1 MKKMKGFNFSI
12 VLFILLTS
20 CTLVDANDDINLLAA
35 VGSPFPPDVRAVT
48 GPFGRFG
55 RPAVEFTP
63 NSYIGRWARDLL
75 PVPFFWN
82 FGIKVSLFMQSIYG
96 GVIFSVLEYDHS
108 KSILGI
114 NVLQASTTSH
124 KIEFVYRSEGTNE
137 DERNLVAAFIVPRM
151 DRRWHVFSFTV
162 VDQEVTLFFGGCAR
176 IMKSVFKHKR
186 RPLAV
191 RQNSP
196 IFLGN
201 SGWYIKKP
209 ALYVSGFYK
218 ALYVYVF

>member
-1 MKKMKGFNFSI
+1 MKEVLVVILSI
-12 VLFILLTS
+12 IILP
-20 CTLVDANDDINLLAA
+20 CTLVDANDDVNLLAA
-35 VGSPFPPDVRAVT
+35 VGSPFPSDVRAVT
-48 GPFGRFG
+48 GPFGRLG

-96 GVIFSVLEYDHS
+96 GVIFSVLEFDHS
-108 KSILGI
+108 KSVLGI
-114 NVLQASTTSH
+114 NVLQASTTKQ
-124 KIEFVYRSEGTNE
+124 KIEFIYRSEGTNE
-137 DERNLVAAFIVPRM
+137 EERNLVATFIVPRM
-151 DRRWHVFSFTV
+151 DRRWSVFSFTV
-162 VDQEVTLFFGGCAR
+162 VDQEVTLFYGGCDR
-176 IMKSVFKHKR
+176 VMKAVFKHKR

-201 SGWYIKKP
+201 AGWYIEKP
-209 ALYVSGFYK
+209 ALYVSD
-218 ALYVYVF
+218 